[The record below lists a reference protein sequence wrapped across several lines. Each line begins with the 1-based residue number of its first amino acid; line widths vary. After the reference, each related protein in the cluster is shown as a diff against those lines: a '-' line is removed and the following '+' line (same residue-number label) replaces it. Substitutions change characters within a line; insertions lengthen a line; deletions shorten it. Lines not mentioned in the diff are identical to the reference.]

1 MTDVDI
7 DHLRRW
13 IGREETA
20 SEGLSPTL
28 VKQFCTTLGAEVSDG
43 DIAPQVIHFCLTQP
57 AAPMDALG
65 RDGHPARGGFLP
77 PVPLPRRMWA
87 GGALEFHAPLRV
99 GQEVTRKSV
108 IKDVVMKQGR
118 SGPLCFVTV
127 EHEIRGAGELA
138 VMERQDL
145 VYREDGSG
153 GAAPKPVGDVPQGD
167 HTTSF
172 MPTPTLLFRYS
183 AMTFNGHR
191 IHYDRDYAQQV
202 EGYPGLVVHGPMK
215 ATLMC
220 HFAGKIAGKPPK
232 TFRFR
237 GLAPAFDGAEISLHA
252 RKEGEGM
259 KLWTVPAGGPA
270 SMEAWAGW

>member
-7 DHLRRW
+7 DHLRSW

-28 VKQFCTTLGAEVSDG
+28 VKQFCTTLGAAVSDG

-99 GQEVTRKSV
+99 GQKVTRKSV

-127 EHEIRGAGELA
+127 EHEIRGGGELA

-153 GAAPKPVGDVPQGD
+153 GAVPKPVGDVPQGD

-215 ATLMC
+215 AKLMC

-237 GLAPAFDGAEISLHA
+237 GLAPAFDGTEITLHA
-252 RKEGEGM
+252 RKEGDGM
-259 KLWTVPAGGPA
+259 KLWTVPDGGPV

>member
-7 DHLRRW
+7 DHLRSW